1 MRILH
6 LIIGHQVVER
16 ELGRYERLFP
26 NCNDVLIFSDVGNM
40 KHLRKYSSC
49 PQITHINVKRK
60 GKQFDFS
67 RYNYIV
73 AHYLT
78 TVMIDFISYAPSSI
92 HVSWDIYGAD
102 LYNQFLEP
110 RGYQLQYSS
119 LNKYLPIYQRLMNWI
134 GLDKIIAFVRFE
146 SITQFKCVNRLYFNN
161 ITKRLDSVQIGCTCD
176 GDLLDQ
182 YSGMRFTRFRAFNYS
197 LKEVLGDYYGIPFND
212 IASDVMIGNSASLSN
227 NHLYVLSIIKDIDF
241 GDSRVIIPL
250 SYGGV
255 QRYKNAVVKEYMKSF
270 SNNADFIFD
279 YMPLQEYN
287 KLFLNLKTM
296 IMSSWRQESVGT
308 IVMGLYLGVKVFM
321 SKRSPLYE
329 SYKKDGF
336 ILFELESSSVFD
348 LIQPLSDEEKIHN
361 RSLLEE
367 LYDEKVIEAEL
378 KRQFV

>member
-16 ELGRYERLFP
+16 ALGRYERLFP
-26 NCNDVLIFSDVGNM
+26 NCNDVLVFSDVGNM
-40 KHLRKYSSC
+40 RHLKEYSSC
-49 PQITHINVKRK
+49 PQITLKCVRK
-60 GKQFDFS
+60 IGKQFDFS

-78 TVMIDFISYAPSSI
+78 TVMIDFISYAPSNI

-119 LNKYLPIYQRLMNWI
+119 TNKYLPFYQRLMNEI
-134 GLDKIIAFVRFE
+134 GLDKIIAFVRFGY
-146 SITQFKCVNRLYFNN
+146 ITQFRCVNNLYFNR
-161 ITKRLDSVQIGCTCD
+161 IIKRLNSVQIGCTCD

-182 YSGMRFTRFRAFNYS
+182 YSGKSFPRFRAFNYS

-241 GDSRVIIPL
+241 GDARMIIPL

-255 QRYKNAVVKEYMKSF
+255 QRYKNAVVKGYMKSF

-296 IMSSWRQESVGT
+296 IMPSWRQESVGT
-308 IVMGLYLGVKVFM
+308 IVMGLYLGVKIFM
-321 SKRSPLYE
+321 SNRSPLYD

-336 ILFELESSSVFD
+336 ILYELENTSEYD
-348 LIQPLSDEEKIHN
+348 LLQPLSVEEKEHN